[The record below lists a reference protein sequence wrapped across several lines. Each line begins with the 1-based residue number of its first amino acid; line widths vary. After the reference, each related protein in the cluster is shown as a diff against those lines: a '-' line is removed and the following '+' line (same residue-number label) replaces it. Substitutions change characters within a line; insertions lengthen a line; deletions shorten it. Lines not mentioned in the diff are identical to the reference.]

1 MRGCNIYEAYSNPYL
16 NRGGNIN
23 DLYSLPIKVPE
34 QEEKKVQR
42 SINNGPFGDQ
52 RNGPFGDQRTITC
65 DKSLNHIMNCPNCK
79 KKLLKYNKESEE
91 AFKPDIDNSKKN
103 EFIVN
108 AILGVV
114 IILLF
119 A

>member
-16 NRGGNIN
+16 YRGGNIN
-23 DLYSLPIKVPE
+23 DLYSLPVKVPE

-42 SINNGPFGDQ
+42 NGPLGDQ
-52 RNGPFGDQRTITC
+52 RVITC

-91 AFKPDIDNSKKN
+91 PFKPDIDNSKKN
-103 EFIVN
+103 EFVVN